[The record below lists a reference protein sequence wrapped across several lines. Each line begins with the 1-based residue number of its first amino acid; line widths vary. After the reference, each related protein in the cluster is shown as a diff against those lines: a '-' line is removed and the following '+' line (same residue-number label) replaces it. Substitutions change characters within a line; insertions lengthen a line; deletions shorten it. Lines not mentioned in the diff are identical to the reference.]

1 MKLKLI
7 FSIFL
12 LSSFLGHSQDY
23 GQKIDGVAAQVG
35 DNIILIS
42 DIEGQKLQ
50 AIQAGMNADKSLEC
64 DILEQL
70 MYQELLLNQAEIDSI
85 VVTEE
90 QVDSEMEQR
99 IRVIEEQIGGR
110 EKMEAFYGKTVS
122 QIKSEFRTI
131 IKDRLLSQEME
142 RTMTENLTITPKEA
156 KAFFESMPEDSLPYI
171 NSKLSFQQI
180 VIYPK
185 IGPDDKKRA
194 YQTLLEVQAEAKNG
208 KSFAALAR
216 KYSMDPGS
224 ASKGGEIEARR
235 GMMVAPFEATV
246 FSLKEGEISNIVE
259 TEYGYHIIK
268 LINRKG
274 DNYKC
279 AHILIIPEFVD
290 SELENAAITMD
301 SCYNQLKAGTISWED
316 AVIKYS
322 NEISTNQNKGIITN
336 PISGEQTWDME
347 DLSQVDQ
354 QIFLLT
360 DQMKKGDV
368 STPSLYV
375 NPIER
380 KEGVRIVRLME
391 RTVPHRANMN
401 DDYTLISRAAENTK
415 KQKIIDDWTKS
426 KLKNAYI
433 KISDNY
439 KDCTFKNEWIPK
451 I

>member
-235 GMMVAPFEATV
+235 GKKVKYQIL
-246 FSLKEGEISNIVE
+246 LKQN
-259 TEYGYHIIK
+259 T
-268 LINRKG
+268 
-274 DNYKC
+274 D
-279 AHILIIPEFVD
+279 
-290 SELENAAITMD
+290 IT
-301 SCYNQLKAGTISWED
+301 S
-316 AVIKYS
+316 
-322 NEISTNQNKGIITN
+322 
-336 PISGEQTWDME
+336 
-347 DLSQVDQ
+347 
-354 QIFLLT
+354 
-360 DQMKKGDV
+360 
-368 STPSLYV
+368 
-375 NPIER
+375 
-380 KEGVRIVRLME
+380 
-391 RTVPHRANMN
+391 
-401 DDYTLISRAAENTK
+401 
-415 KQKIIDDWTKS
+415 
-426 KLKNAYI
+426 
-433 KISDNY
+433 
-439 KDCTFKNEWIPK
+439 
-451 I
+451 